1 MFADAVSSEAFKL
14 RRNVRTSFFAW
25 LFLPLLSLVI
35 GLANELWIEEAM
47 RTPRGGPILD
57 FGPFDVGQALVSAM
71 QPSAMSLLI
80 LFCLIG
86 AAVLFAGEYRWET
99 WRLMTPRN
107 TRLNQLGGKI
117 LVYALASAASYLLFA
132 LASVATGLIGAAADG
147 QQIRLGL
154 DGEVLLQA
162 LGRFGV
168 GWALLLQAGA
178 IAALAGVATR
188 SIMAA
193 LLVPLG
199 LGIVQS
205 ILRAIAGAMAPGEIE
220 WWQPWALPEMSAD
233 LLRAAL
239 SGAPPLPGMELSAGL
254 VWTAGLALAAWIV
267 VGFGGALAL
276 FNRQDLSKE

>member
-25 LFLPLLSLVI
+25 LFLPLLSFVI
-35 GLANELWIEEAM
+35 GMANELWIEEAM
-47 RTPRGGPILD
+47 RNPRGGPVVD
-57 FGPFDVGQALVSAM
+57 FGPFDLGQALVSAM
-71 QPSAMSLLI
+71 QPGAMSLLI

-117 LVYALASAASYLLFA
+117 VVYALASATSFLLFA
-132 LASVATGLIGAAADG
+132 LASVLAGLIGAAADG
-147 QQIRLGL
+147 QQIRAGLGG
-154 DGEVLLQA
+154 DVLPQA
-162 LGRFGV
+162 LGRFGI

-178 IAALAGVATR
+178 VAALAGVATR

-199 LGIVQS
+199 LGIAQS
-205 ILRAIAGAMAPGEIE
+205 ILRAISGVVMPGDIE

-239 SGAPPLPGMELSAGL
+239 AGAPPLPGMELPETL
-254 VWTAGLALAAWIV
+254 VWAAAASLLAWIV

>member
-1 MFADAVSSEAFKL
+1 MFVDAVSSEAFKL

-25 LFLPLLSLVI
+25 LFLPSISLVL

-47 RTPRGGPILD
+47 RRPRGGPILD
-57 FGPFDVGQALVSAM
+57 FGPFDIGQALMGAM

-117 LVYALASAASYLLFA
+117 LVYALASAASYVLFA
-132 LASVATGLIGAAADG
+132 LASVVTGLIGAAADS

-154 DGEVLLQA
+154 DGDVLLQA
-162 LGRFGV
+162 LGRFGI
-168 GWALLLQAGA
+168 GWTLLLQAGA
-178 IAALAGVATR
+178 VAALAGVATR

-199 LGIVQS
+199 LGIAQS
-205 ILRAIAGAMAPGEIE
+205 ILRAIAGVMMPGDVK
-220 WWQPWALPEMSAD
+220 WWQPWALPELSAD

-239 SGAPPLPGMELSAGL
+239 AGAPPLPGMEVSAAL

-267 VGFGGALAL
+267 LGYGGALLL
-276 FNRQDLSKE
+276 FRRQDLSKE